1 MSSAGRAL
9 AAAALLLALPACS
22 ILEDDSQ
29 GGYRAAQSVS
39 ALEVPPDLASPD
51 QGAQFLIPGDSGGK
65 LARNML
71 LPALDSV
78 RMVRDGDIAWLRVD
92 AAPETLWPLLRR
104 FLAQEGLPLE
114 RDEPLTGLLAT
125 QWMERRPE
133 MPQEGLRR
141 LLYGIST
148 GLFSS
153 PLRDSYVLRL
163 ERVQDSR
170 PQATR
175 IFIRHRGME
184 HVRDDEENLPRR
196 EQVSTVWVPRPRDSD
211 LEARLIQRML
221 VFLGLDEQ
229 RASGLLSE
237 AEVRRIIDVAY
248 LDENTNGEPF
258 LFVGQSELQ
267 VWGRLEEALENIG
280 FSVTDRAEEALRV
293 EMARLGGFV
302 PEDEPEDKGF
312 FASLFEGDDDRRDY
326 HAFVRAQSG
335 GSRIVLRMANG
346 SALPRDEELAILTA
360 LQPQFR

>member
-1 MSSAGRAL
+1 MSSFSRA
-9 AAAALLLALPACS
+9 AAVAALLVALSACS
-22 ILEDDSQ
+22 LLEDETQ
-29 GGYRAAQSVS
+29 GGYQSAQRVR

-51 QGAQFLIPGDSGGK
+51 QSAQFVIPGDSGGK

-125 QWMERRPE
+125 QWVERRPE
-133 MPQEGLRR
+133 LPQDGLRR
-141 LLYGIST
+141 LLYGITS

-163 ERVQDSR
+163 ERVQNAS
-170 PQATR
+170 PQSTR
-175 IFIRHRGME
+175 IFVRHRGME

-196 EQVSTVWVPRPRDSD
+196 EQVDTVWVPRPRDVD
-211 LEARLIQRML
+211 LEARLMQRLL

-237 AEVRRIIDVAY
+237 AEMRRIIDIAY
-248 LDENTNGEPF
+248 VDQNANGEAF

-267 VWGRLEEALENIG
+267 AWGRLEEALESIG
-280 FSVTDRAEEALRV
+280 FSVTERTEESLRM
-293 EMARLGGFV
+293 EMARLGSFV
-302 PEDEPEDKGF
+302 AEDEPQEKGF
-312 FASLFEGDDDRRDY
+312 FARLFEGDEDRRDY
-326 HAFVRAQSG
+326 HALVRAQSG
-335 GSRIVLRMANG
+335 GSRIVLRMADG
-346 SALPRDEELAILTA
+346 SALPRDEELAILNA